1 MVNRINNLYKN
12 SFLSLYLNAFN
23 VFINFLLIFVIANF
37 LGPSQFGKYI
47 FLISLIK
54 IFGLPGMVG
63 YPYFILKKASSI
75 KSNKKNRFNS
85 LLNINCYFLLIYL
98 FLLILLLFL
107 LKLFFPIFL
116 SQDFYLI
123 VFGFLIII
131 PVLSINS
138 SISSIIRSSNGE
150 IKSQIF
156 DTTILNIIFL
166 LLIFLYNLKY
176 QIQNYKIYFFI
187 YCLACILTLIN
198 SIYKSKNLL
207 DLSFLNVKFFNSN
220 LIIEIQESIYFILI
234 QIFMALNDLMPIIIL
249 GLFNTPVILGKYKIA
264 IQISS
269 TIGISLR
276 AINKIIQPR
285 VVKSFWEN
293 DFNTIQ
299 NIAIKSNKVVSIYSF
314 IISVLIF
321 IFYKYFINYFFGS
334 EYSISNLNIFIIILT
349 PFINSIFGSV
359 GSILNMSGYE
369 KVSFIWCLSSFF
381 IAVVFSF
388 ILIPFMGLNG
398 AALSTLISTFIW
410 NFVLWKKSSS
420 LLNVKT
426 SYFLNSVFKF

>member
-1 MVNRINNLYKN
+1 
-12 SFLSLYLNAFN
+12 
-23 VFINFLLIFVIANF
+23 
-37 LGPSQFGKYI
+37 
-47 FLISLIK
+47 
-54 IFGLPGMVG
+54 
-63 YPYFILKKASSI
+63 
-75 KSNKKNRFNS
+75 
-85 LLNINCYFLLIYL
+85 
-98 FLLILLLFL
+98 
-107 LKLFFPIFL
+107 
-116 SQDFYLI
+116 
-123 VFGFLIII
+123 
-131 PVLSINS
+131 
-138 SISSIIRSSNGE
+138 
-150 IKSQIF
+150 
-156 DTTILNIIFL
+156 
-166 LLIFLYNLKY
+166 
-176 QIQNYKIYFFI
+176 
-187 YCLACILTLIN
+187 
-198 SIYKSKNLL
+198 
-207 DLSFLNVKFFNSN
+207 
-220 LIIEIQESIYFILI
+220 
-234 QIFMALNDLMPIIIL
+234 MALNDLMPIIIL
-249 GLFNTPVILGKYKIA
+249 GLFNAPDIIGKYKVA

-314 IISVLIF
+314 IVSFLIF

-334 EYSISNLNIFIIILT
+334 EYSISNLSIFIIILT

-388 ILIPFMGLNG
+388 ILIPLMGLNG